1 MKIKALVVGP
11 IMENCYILYDEQT
24 LEGIIVDPG
33 DEATS
38 ILNVVDNLK
47 LHIKYIVNTHGH
59 ADHIGANKELGL
71 ALKAKLAIHADD
83 ACMLTDP
90 HLNLSE
96 NGYMGRPIISQPA
109 DIILHEGDIISFG
122 NCNLKVI
129 HTPGHTP
136 GGICLVG
143 EGVVMSGDSLFAGSI
158 GRTDFPTGSM
168 TDLISNL
175 KAKILTLDE
184 NLTLIDTPGIL
195 EDGNIMNL
203 LDSKSLKKIIP
214 RKEIKPITYQV
225 KSHQWIVIDRLVIM
239 ESSLNNLTF
248 FFSNELKIERYYH
261 NKENNHLKENMIRVK
276 KGQDIV
282 ISGLGF
288 IKVMKDEVI
297 KIKTLDKVDVYTR
310 TSLI

>member
-184 NLTLIDTPGIL
+184 NLTVFPGHGGATTIAY
-195 EDGNIMNL
+195 ENIAQHPFPN
-203 LDSKSLKKIIP
+203 
-214 RKEIKPITYQV
+214 
-225 KSHQWIVIDRLVIM
+225 
-239 ESSLNNLTF
+239 
-248 FFSNELKIERYYH
+248 
-261 NKENNHLKENMIRVK
+261 
-276 KGQDIV
+276 G
-282 ISGLGF
+282 
-288 IKVMKDEVI
+288 
-297 KIKTLDKVDVYTR
+297 
-310 TSLI
+310 

>member
-11 IMENCYILYDEQT
+11 IMENCYILHDEQT

-96 NGYMGRPIISQPA
+96 NGYMGRPIISQSA

-184 NLTLIDTPGIL
+184 NLTVFPGHGGATTIAY
-195 EDGNIMNL
+195 EKQIN
-203 LDSKSLKKIIP
+203 P
-214 RKEIKPITYQV
+214 Y
-225 KSHQWIVIDRLVIM
+225 
-239 ESSLNNLTF
+239 
-248 FFSNELKIERYYH
+248 
-261 NKENNHLKENMIRVK
+261 
-276 KGQDIV
+276 
-282 ISGLGF
+282 LG
-288 IKVMKDEVI
+288 
-297 KIKTLDKVDVYTR
+297 
-310 TSLI
+310 

>member
-71 ALKAKLAIHADD
+71 ALKAKLSIHADD

-184 NLTLIDTPGIL
+184 NLTVFLVMVEQLLLPMKNKSILI
-195 EDGNIMNL
+195 
-203 LDSKSLKKIIP
+203 
-214 RKEIKPITYQV
+214 
-225 KSHQWIVIDRLVIM
+225 
-239 ESSLNNLTF
+239 
-248 FFSNELKIERYYH
+248 
-261 NKENNHLKENMIRVK
+261 
-276 KGQDIV
+276 
-282 ISGLGF
+282 
-288 IKVMKDEVI
+288 
-297 KIKTLDKVDVYTR
+297 
-310 TSLI
+310 

>member
-47 LHIKYIVNTHGH
+47 LHIKNLVVKYIMLTHGH

-184 NLTLIDTPGIL
+184 NLTVFPGHGGATTIAY
-195 EDGNIMNL
+195 EKQIN
-203 LDSKSLKKIIP
+203 P
-214 RKEIKPITYQV
+214 Y
-225 KSHQWIVIDRLVIM
+225 
-239 ESSLNNLTF
+239 
-248 FFSNELKIERYYH
+248 
-261 NKENNHLKENMIRVK
+261 
-276 KGQDIV
+276 
-282 ISGLGF
+282 LG
-288 IKVMKDEVI
+288 
-297 KIKTLDKVDVYTR
+297 
-310 TSLI
+310 

>member
-90 HLNLSE
+90 QHLNLSE

-184 NLTLIDTPGIL
+184 NLTVFPGHGGATTIAY
-195 EDGNIMNL
+195 EKQIN
-203 LDSKSLKKIIP
+203 P
-214 RKEIKPITYQV
+214 Y
-225 KSHQWIVIDRLVIM
+225 
-239 ESSLNNLTF
+239 
-248 FFSNELKIERYYH
+248 
-261 NKENNHLKENMIRVK
+261 
-276 KGQDIV
+276 
-282 ISGLGF
+282 LG
-288 IKVMKDEVI
+288 
-297 KIKTLDKVDVYTR
+297 
-310 TSLI
+310 

>member
-158 GRTDFPTGSM
+158 GRT
-168 TDLISNL
+168 
-175 KAKILTLDE
+175 
-184 NLTLIDTPGIL
+184 
-195 EDGNIMNL
+195 
-203 LDSKSLKKIIP
+203 
-214 RKEIKPITYQV
+214 
-225 KSHQWIVIDRLVIM
+225 
-239 ESSLNNLTF
+239 
-248 FFSNELKIERYYH
+248 FSYWLY
-261 NKENNHLKENMIRVK
+261 
-276 KGQDIV
+276 D
-282 ISGLGF
+282 
-288 IKVMKDEVI
+288 
-297 KIKTLDKVDVYTR
+297 
-310 TSLI
+310 

>member
-33 DEATS
+33 DEAIS

-109 DIILHEGDIISFG
+109 DIILHESDIISFG

-184 NLTLIDTPGIL
+184 KFNC
-195 EDGNIMNL
+195 
-203 LDSKSLKKIIP
+203 
-214 RKEIKPITYQV
+214 
-225 KSHQWIVIDRLVIM
+225 
-239 ESSLNNLTF
+239 
-248 FFSNELKIERYYH
+248 FSWSWWSNYYC
-261 NKENNHLKENMIRVK
+261 L
-276 KGQDIV
+276 
-282 ISGLGF
+282 
-288 IKVMKDEVI
+288 
-297 KIKTLDKVDVYTR
+297 
-310 TSLI
+310 

>member
-59 ADHIGANKELGL
+59 ADHIGANKELG
-71 ALKAKLAIHADD
+71 LKAKLAIHADD

-184 NLTLIDTPGIL
+184 NLTVFPGHGGATTIAY
-195 EDGNIMNL
+195 EKQIN
-203 LDSKSLKKIIP
+203 P
-214 RKEIKPITYQV
+214 Y
-225 KSHQWIVIDRLVIM
+225 
-239 ESSLNNLTF
+239 
-248 FFSNELKIERYYH
+248 
-261 NKENNHLKENMIRVK
+261 
-276 KGQDIV
+276 
-282 ISGLGF
+282 LG
-288 IKVMKDEVI
+288 
-297 KIKTLDKVDVYTR
+297 
-310 TSLI
+310 

>member
-1 MKIKALVVGP
+1 M
-11 IMENCYILYDEQT
+11 
-24 LEGIIVDPG
+24 
-33 DEATS
+33 
-38 ILNVVDNLK
+38 
-47 LHIKYIVNTHGH
+47 
-59 ADHIGANKELGL
+59 
-71 ALKAKLAIHADD
+71 AIHADD

-109 DIILHEGDIISFG
+109 DIILHESDIISFG

-184 NLTLIDTPGIL
+184 NLTVFPGHGGATTIAY
-195 EDGNIMNL
+195 EKQIN
-203 LDSKSLKKIIP
+203 P
-214 RKEIKPITYQV
+214 Y
-225 KSHQWIVIDRLVIM
+225 
-239 ESSLNNLTF
+239 
-248 FFSNELKIERYYH
+248 
-261 NKENNHLKENMIRVK
+261 
-276 KGQDIV
+276 
-282 ISGLGF
+282 LG
-288 IKVMKDEVI
+288 
-297 KIKTLDKVDVYTR
+297 
-310 TSLI
+310 

>member
-33 DEATS
+33 DEAIS

-71 ALKAKLAIHADD
+71 ALKAKLAIH

-184 NLTLIDTPGIL
+184 NLTVFPGHGGATTIAY
-195 EDGNIMNL
+195 EKQIN
-203 LDSKSLKKIIP
+203 P
-214 RKEIKPITYQV
+214 Y
-225 KSHQWIVIDRLVIM
+225 
-239 ESSLNNLTF
+239 
-248 FFSNELKIERYYH
+248 
-261 NKENNHLKENMIRVK
+261 
-276 KGQDIV
+276 
-282 ISGLGF
+282 LG
-288 IKVMKDEVI
+288 
-297 KIKTLDKVDVYTR
+297 
-310 TSLI
+310 

>member
-83 ACMLTDP
+83 ACILTDP

-184 NLTLIDTPGIL
+184 NLTVFLVMVEQLLLPMKNKSILI
-195 EDGNIMNL
+195 
-203 LDSKSLKKIIP
+203 
-214 RKEIKPITYQV
+214 
-225 KSHQWIVIDRLVIM
+225 
-239 ESSLNNLTF
+239 
-248 FFSNELKIERYYH
+248 
-261 NKENNHLKENMIRVK
+261 
-276 KGQDIV
+276 
-282 ISGLGF
+282 
-288 IKVMKDEVI
+288 
-297 KIKTLDKVDVYTR
+297 
-310 TSLI
+310 